1 MGYSFFGIFL
11 NFLYDISEVVELL
24 FNKKLIFILFRI
36 LVMWNLLFENVFC
49 LLKVIFFELLVLGFD
64 FFYKVDGFLF
74 FC

>member
-64 FFYKVDGFLF
+64 FFIS
-74 FC
+74 C

>member
-11 NFLYDISEVVELL
+11 NFLYDKSEVVELL

-64 FFYKVDGFLF
+64 FFIS
-74 FC
+74 C